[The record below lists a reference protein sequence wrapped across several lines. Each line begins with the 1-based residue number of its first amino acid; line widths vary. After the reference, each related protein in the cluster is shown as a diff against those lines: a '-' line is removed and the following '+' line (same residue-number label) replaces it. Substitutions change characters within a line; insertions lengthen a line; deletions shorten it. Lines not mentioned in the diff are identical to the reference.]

1 MLTIILL
8 TVRFQPLWYVLI
20 NKACKESCHLYDCPK
35 HFILFHDFDYTRAQK
50 VPQLGY
56 CSSYGAITWLH
67 RAPHVIL
74 HQVVQF
80 SSSYIKKG

>member
-1 MLTIILL
+1 MIAQNTLFSSMILT
-8 TVRFQPLWYVLI
+8 THGHKKY
-20 NKACKESCHLYDCPK
+20 
-35 HFILFHDFDYTRAQK
+35 